1 MTTKRLILSV
11 LTVISLIPF
20 FLSLINSFSEAQ
32 VQSNLEL
39 SQTNLLLEA
48 SEIRN
53 NLEVLDGSFNSE
65 QIQSLQQVLLGDKPY
80 EIAQEQ
86 YESAKKEI
94 NKNLEHLKSNL
105 NKLTETV
112 GLQPKG
118 STDFKLVQAN
128 PAQEKIFKQAIAK
141 ETLNLEQLDLKI
153 GLLKAKQNKVT
164 EAQQDWQKLTE
175 LSSNNTRTADLRET
189 AKILSDLWSQP
200 PVVAYNAEATL
211 NQNLKGWFR
220 YRALERLYTVTKQT
234 QSQTTLQQQEA
245 KVASQAIFKLLAIS
259 TLPLLGGIA
268 GSLLLIF
275 LLIQWATKKEHA
287 ILAQRANTPWETP
300 WDWEIIWQVLIVGFF
315 FIGQIGL
322 PLLLGLVQFDASS
335 LTLRGKAYYVLGSY
349 GAMTFGGLAVLY
361 LSLKSFM
368 PLPAD
373 WFRFK
378 LGDRGWLWGIGGY
391 LTALPLVVIV
401 SLLNQQIWQ
410 GQGGSNPLLFLAL
423 EAQDKV
429 VLAIFFFT
437 ACVAAPFFE
446 ELMFRGFLLPSLTR
460 YVPVWQAI
468 GLSSLLFAVAHL
480 NLSEVLPLAMLGII
494 LGVVYTRSR
503 NLFSSMLLH
512 SLWNSGTLISLF
524 ILGSSGS

>member
-20 FLSLINSFSEAQ
+20 FLSLINSLSEAQ

-48 SEIRN
+48 AEIRN
-53 NLEVLDGSFNSE
+53 HLDSLEGSLSAT
-65 QIQSLQQVLLGDKPY
+65 QIQSLQQLLLGEKPY
-80 EIAQEQ
+80 EIAQQQ
-86 YESAKKEI
+86 YESAQKAI
-94 NKNLEHLKSNL
+94 NKNLEQLKTNL
-105 NKLTETV
+105 SKLTQTV
-112 GLQPKG
+112 GLQQDG
-118 STDFKLVQAN
+118 ATDFKLVQAN

-141 ETLNLEQLDLKI
+141 ETLNLEQLNLRL
-153 GLLKAKQNKVT
+153 GLLKAQQENIT
-164 EAQQDWQKLTE
+164 AAQQDWQKLIE
-175 LSSNNTRTADLRET
+175 LDLNNTKTVAIQET
-189 AKILSDLWSQP
+189 AAVLKDLWSKP
-200 PVVAYNAEATL
+200 PAIADNAEAIL
-211 NQNLKGWFR
+211 SQNLKGWFR
-220 YRALERLYTVTKQT
+220 YRALERLYTVTNQT
-234 QSQTTLQQQEA
+234 QSQAALQQQEA
-245 KVASQAIFKLLAIS
+245 QVASQSILKLLAIS

-268 GSLLLIF
+268 GSLLLIVLF
-275 LLIQWATKKEHA
+275 VQWGVKKDQA
-287 ILAQRANTPWETP
+287 ILAQQANTSWETP
-300 WDWEIIWQVLIVGFF
+300 WNWEIIWQVLIVGFF

-349 GAMTFGGLAVLY
+349 VAMTLSGLVVLY
-361 LSLKSFM
+361 LSLKPFI
-368 PLPAD
+368 PLPPD

-378 LGDRGWLWGIGGY
+378 LGDRALLWGIGGY

-401 SLLNQQIWQ
+401 SLLNQLIWQ

-480 NLSEVLPLAMLGII
+480 NLSEVLPLAMLGVI

-503 NLFSSMLLH
+503 NLLSSMLLH